1 MSPSYPKRPRTLG
14 PRDSGAEGPW
24 RSPAGRAPGALGPP
38 SPRRGRCGRGRRR
51 AAKRFDTLGRCPGS
65 LRVWEG
71 EALCV
76 GEPLSLSLCPSISLS
91 LGCGPPGV
99 GGPHPH
105 DARAAARRPQPQL
118 IRGAAGRLSAPPFPA
133 LPLPSTA
140 ASPHAV
146 TRTLRSLG
154 IRVLPCLTGRLPFCV
169 WLGGR
174 GFGRRA
180 GRATAS
186 RGCCTWSSRTGSRRR
201 RRRYRRRKIARVSE
215 KQWRQGGRDLGFVG
229 DER

>member
-1 MSPSYPKRPRTLG
+1 MG
-14 PRDSGAEGPW
+14 
-24 RSPAGRAPGALGPP
+24 SPAGRAPGALGPP

-51 AAKRFDTLGRCPGS
+51 AAKRFDTPGRCPGS

-76 GEPLSLSLCPSISLS
+76 WASPLCVWE
-91 LGCGPPGV
+91 G
-99 GGPHPH
+99 GGPHPR
-105 DARAAARRPQPQL
+105 DARAAARRPQPRL
-118 IRGAAGRLSAPPFPA
+118 IRGAAGRLSAPFFPA
-133 LPLPSTA
+133 LPFPSTA
-140 ASPHAV
+140 ASPHAL

-201 RRRYRRRKIARVSE
+201 RPPYRRRKIARVSE
-215 KQWRQGGRDLGFVG
+215 RQWRQGGRDLGFVG